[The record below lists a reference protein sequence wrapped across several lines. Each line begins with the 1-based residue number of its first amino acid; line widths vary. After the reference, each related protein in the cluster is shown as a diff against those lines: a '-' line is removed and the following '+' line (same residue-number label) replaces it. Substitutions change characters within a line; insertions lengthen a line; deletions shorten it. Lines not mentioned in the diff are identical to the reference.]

1 MYFQTEM
8 VFGKL
13 RPIVP
18 VHSDLHTSLIRLRCQ
33 DGKSGPI
40 GQILFKW
47 VEKLQEP
54 YVEYCSSLIRVS
66 HYFKCQL
73 KIQSYVEYCYSRQK
87 LLNMS

>member
-66 HYFKCQL
+66 YDFKCQL
-73 KIQSYVEYCYSRQK
+73 KIQSYVEYYLR
-87 LLNMS
+87 LDRDLNMS